1 MRPLDLKVDPATAK
15 VEARKWLRDTANM
28 RVHGTTDR
36 IPSKLLGEEQG
47 SLLPLAA
54 LWQGEVPRPAAV
66 AQASRGHAERMTI
79 QHPLS
84 VYQRLLVPQG
94 VG

>member
-1 MRPLDLKVDPATAK
+1 MTTAN

-36 IPSKLLGEEQG
+36 IPAELLGEEQG
-47 SLLPLAA
+47 GLLPLVA
-54 LWQGEVPRPAAV
+54 LWQREVLRPAV
-66 AQASRGHAERMTI
+66 IAQANRGHPERVTI

-84 VYQRLLVPQG
+84 VYEGLLAPQV

>member
-1 MRPLDLKVDPATAK
+1 MRPLGLKVDVATAN

-36 IPSKLLGEEQG
+36 ISAELLGEEQG
-47 SLLPLAA
+47 TLLPLAA
-54 LWQGEVPRPAAV
+54 LWQGEVPRPATV
-66 AQASRGHAERMTI
+66 VQANRGHPERVTI

-84 VYQRLLVPQG
+84 VYEGLLAPQV